1 MLPARRPALQTVTD
15 DVVAYRTGIVNVF
28 LVGPPGAGDREW
40 VLVDAGMPGYADE
53 IAEVAA
59 KRFQAGARPVAI
71 VLTHGHFD
79 HVGSLQELAK
89 RWEVRIFAHPLEI
102 PYLTGYRA
110 YPPPD
115 PTVGGGLMAL
125 SSPLFPRGPF
135 DFGDWVHE
143 LPTNGNVPGMPGWR
157 WIHTPGHTEGHVS
170 LWREADR
177 ALLAGDAFV
186 TTQQESAY
194 AAFTQKPEVH
204 GPPMYYTPD
213 WVAAHESVKRLS
225 MLNPN
230 VAGTGHGIPYHGAA
244 LREALNLLARD
255 FMEVAVPKRGR
266 YVPYGL
272 RPERPRTP
280 TWKWGVAAGAVA
292 GIAAGVAWRMRRE
305 R

>member
-1 MLPARRPALQTVTD
+1 MECCPQRCPFSVTGSALL
-15 DVVAYRTGIVNVF
+15 R
-28 LVGPPGAGDREW
+28 GA
-40 VLVDAGMPGYADE
+40 
-53 IAEVAA
+53 
-59 KRFQAGARPVAI
+59 
-71 VLTHGHFD
+71 
-79 HVGSLQELAK
+79 
-89 RWEVRIFAHPLEI
+89 
-102 PYLTGYRA
+102 
-110 YPPPD
+110 
-115 PTVGGGLMAL
+115 
-125 SSPLFPRGPF
+125 SSPPASPQPRIDCPI
-135 DFGDWVHE
+135 DHE
-143 LPTNGNVPGMPGWR
+143 
-157 WIHTPGHTEGHVS
+157 HEHSEGHVS

-213 WVAAHESVKRLS
+213 WVAAHESVKRLA

-272 RPERPRTP
+272 R
-280 TWKWGVAAGAVA
+280 
-292 GIAAGVAWRMRRE
+292 
-305 R
+305 